1 MPQSGVLSGRQPGE
15 DGLHLGT
22 GEPPLQGLQ
31 LHGGLGP
38 DVGAAKPQTQTPIEG
53 AVLNLQDCSGEQP
66 GVDAAVP
73 GFDEEHLQ
81 IDSDSVLERLQDQ
94 LHEVMVCSL
103 DIDLR
108 DEAEDPGIEE
118 ILPLVRILA
127 GVHTERGPAPVLGS
141 TRILAEDLAPVTAE
155 MKSIEQ

>member
-1 MPQSGVLSGRQPGE
+1 MTGRGST
-15 DGLHLGT
+15 D
-22 GEPPLQGLQ
+22 
-31 LHGGLGP
+31 
-38 DVGAAKPQTQTPIEG
+38 G
-53 AVLNLQDCSGEQP
+53 AVLNLQDSSGEQP

-73 GFDEEHLQ
+73 GFDGEHLQ
-81 IDSDSVLERLQDQ
+81 IDGDSALDRLEDQ

-103 DIDLR
+103 DADLG
-108 DEAEDPGIEE
+108 DEAKDPGIEK

-155 MKSIEQ
+155 MKSIKQ